1 MYHPIYLEEFS
12 IYDIYHNDNNN
23 LVIIS
28 PYENEPLTIN
38 FNNNKFNIFIC
49 PHKHT
54 YVYVLEKKLLY
65 EPRITININNKNIET
80 CVNKY
85 PEFKN
90 EIILST
96 MVYNE
101 DNIILQWVKFH
112 HNIGIKKFII
122 YDNSGSDIK
131 NNYSDP
137 DAAKSNSLD
146 NSNLTELL
154 SYYINEGIVILIY
167 WPYTKY
173 LKKSGISG
181 QTTQQNHSIWAFK
194 KSKYIGLF
202 DVDEYINI
210 QHETNIEDFFNNLI
224 KEYNINTNELGSFRL
239 LNRFFHN
246 PYNLPF
252 DGFNFLKIYTCENI
266 TSYGNE
272 KNFVIPMNVY
282 TFSVHMITMGKNMCN
297 ISHKKIYFNHYI
309 YLNKID
315 RGRNETQI
323 TDDSIDKH
331 TKLIL
336 NNTI

>member
-1 MYHPIYLEEFS
+1 MYNSIHLKEFD

-28 PYENEPLTIN
+28 PCENEPLTIKYDN
-38 FNNNKFNIFIC
+38 DQFNLFIC

-54 YVYVLEKKLLY
+54 YVYVLEKSLSY
-65 EPRITININNKNIET
+65 EYKINININNRNIET

-101 DNIILQWVKFH
+101 DNIILQWIKFH
-112 HNIGIKKFII
+112 HSIGIKRFII
-122 YDNSGSDIK
+122 YDNSKSDIK

-154 SYYINEGIVILIY
+154 SYYINEGIVILID

-173 LKKSGISG
+173 VKKSGISG
-181 QTTQQNHSIWAFK
+181 QTTQQNHSVWAFK
-194 KSKYIGLF
+194 NSKYIGLF

-210 QHETNIEDFFNNLI
+210 QHETNIEDFFNNLT
-224 KEYNINTNELGSFRL
+224 KEYNININELGSFRL

-246 PYNLPF
+246 PYNLPTDNF
-252 DGFNFLKIYTCENI
+252 KFLKIYACEDI
-266 TSYGNE
+266 TPSGNE
-272 KNFVIPMNVY
+272 KNFVIPRNVY
-282 TFSVHMITMGKNMCN
+282 TFSVHMITMGKNMYN

-315 RGRNETQI
+315 RGHNETQMI
-323 TDDSIDKH
+323 DYSINKH

-336 NNTI
+336 